1 MTKEEIPIFNSIQE
15 LFEFVV
21 TKLWQQ
27 GRKSEVDGWCC
38 YRTTTHD
45 STLYCLFGVLI
56 PDECY
61 DKDMEGRSVYGI
73 VFFKDFASYLVK
85 QPVIAVNALF
95 LTCMQ
100 LALHDNYTGEIRSTQ
115 YLKVVEEFAAR
126 HNLDTTFLKKFCEKD
141 TESHAQSN

>member
-15 LFEFVV
+15 VFEFVI
-21 TKLWQQ
+21 TKLWRQ

-38 YRTTTHD
+38 YRVTDYGRTIC
-45 STLYCLFGVLI
+45 CLFGFLI

-61 DKDMEGRSVYGI
+61 DEDMEGKSAYGI
-73 VFFKDFASYLVK
+73 VSFEDFASYLVK
-85 QPVIAVNALF
+85 QPVITENAHF

-115 YLKVVEEFAAR
+115 YLKVVEKFAAQ
-126 HNLDTTFLKKFCEKD
+126 HNLDTTFLKKLCGKD
-141 TESHAQSN
+141 TESHAQNN